1 MREIL
6 GELGNGKRRGPDD
19 GEGGGG
25 SGTGSG
31 SGDSDGGE
39 FAAGTRRAALA
50 YAREFGWPVVP
61 GAQARPEETGAVC
74 GCPRGRDCP
83 APGAHPFD
91 PQLLAATTDARMVG
105 WWWATR
111 PGAPI
116 MLATGGRAPCALTLP
131 VPAGVW
137 AVEELDRQGVRTG
150 PVAAGASRLALLVRP
165 YELPE
170 LGELLGT
177 RYGAVPGALRFHGP
191 GGHLTLPPSLAAG
204 AGGPAGAD
212 RPDRPDRAGKAGR
225 AARWLR
231 PPERRAGRVAL
242 PRAAWLLDV
251 LIEAGFS
258 LGVLS
263 EQQ

>member
-6 GELGNGKRRGPDD
+6 GELGNDKRRGPDD
-19 GEGGGG
+19 GEGK
-25 SGTGSG
+25 
-31 SGDSDGGE
+31 DDVESDGVDSVDSGE
-39 FAAGTRRAALA
+39 AAAGARQAALA

-61 GAQARPEETGAVC
+61 GVQARPEGPGTVC
-74 GCPRGRDCP
+74 GCPRGADCP

-105 WWWATR
+105 WWWETR
-111 PGAPI
+111 PQAPI
-116 MLATGGRAPCALTLP
+116 LLATGGRAPCALTLP

-137 AVEELDRQGVRTG
+137 AVEELGRQGVRTG
-150 PVAAGASRLALLVRP
+150 PVAAVGSRLALLVRP
-165 YELPE
+165 YELAE

-177 RYGAVPGALRFHGP
+177 RYGSVPGALRFHGP
-191 GGHLTLPPSLAAG
+191 GGHLSLPPSLAVGHGAPGNAG
-204 AGGPAGAD
+204 QLAT
-212 RPDRPDRAGKAGR
+212 
-225 AARWLR
+225 RWLR
-231 PPERRAGRVAL
+231 PPAPSPEPGRLAL